1 MTKDQIRIVAGAL
14 LHDIGKV
21 LYRSSDG
28 RNHSESGY
36 DFLKKEIRIDDTEI
50 LNQIRYHH
58 GKNLGAASI
67 QPDSLAY
74 ITYIADNIAS
84 AADRREKDQGER
96 GFDRKVPLESI
107 FNILRGNHQDFCYQ
121 PRMLGDESGINY
133 PTEDKIEYRE
143 NFYTEISQKIKECL
157 QEFAY
162 DKNYLNSLLEILE
175 AALSFVPSSTSLQE
189 RADISLYDHVKLT
202 AAAASCIYLYLQEK
216 GIKDYQTVLL
226 KEAEQFYEEKV
237 FMIYSM
243 DLSGIQD
250 FIYTITS
257 KGALKGLRARSFYL
271 EIMME
276 HMIDELLEKVSLSR
290 VNLLYSGG
298 GHCYLLLANTEE
310 IKGQLAVFEKEVNQW
325 FLETFQTDLFAGCGF
340 AVCSAADLKNQPEGS
355 YQKIFRTITRRI
367 SDQKMNR
374 YTYKD
379 LLYLNQKEQI
389 PGERECKICHRT
401 DLLREDN
408 QCEICWS
415 LEQMAVQIMENQFFI
430 VSSEKKGISLPLP
443 LGRYLTTE
451 KKEEDVR
458 QRMKEDLSYI
468 RTYGKNKF
476 YSGYSV
482 ATKLWVGDYHYKTG
496 CSFQDLADCAQGIER
511 IAVLRADVDNLGE
524 AFVSGFANEENHN
537 RYVTLS
543 RTSTFSRKLSLFF
556 KYYINNLLEQGSF
569 YLKEKEDKRRAAVI
583 VYSGGDDLFVVGSW
597 DDIIGFAVD
606 LYYSLKKYSQ
616 GTLTISGG
624 IGIYPPK
631 FPISVMA
638 KQTGA
643 LEDAAKEVDGKNAIT
658 LFDERYSFHWSE
670 LIQEVIE
677 EKVQLIQSY
686 LDEFAAERGKA
697 FLYRVLELVRA
708 RWMEEDGKI
717 NIARFAY
724 QLSRIEPSENASGE
738 QKELYHRFSKSM
750 YQWIQEEKDSRQL
763 ELAIYLYI
771 YQAREKEGEYNGE
784 D

>member
-1 MTKDQIRIVAGAL
+1 MTKDQIRIAAGAL
-14 LHDIGKV
+14 LHDLGKV

-36 DFLKKEIRIDDTEI
+36 DFLKKEIGTEDIEI

-58 GKNLGAASI
+58 GKNLRSASI
-67 QPDSLAY
+67 PKNSFAY

-84 AADRREKDQGER
+84 AADRREKEQREC
-96 GFDRKVPLESI
+96 GFDRKIPLESI
-107 FNILRGNHQDFCYQ
+107 FNILKGNHQNLCYQ
-121 PRMLGDESGINY
+121 PQMLSNKSDIFY

-143 NFYTEISQKIKECL
+143 NFYTEVSQKMKECL
-157 QEFAY
+157 MQFTY
-162 DKNYLNSLLEILE
+162 DKNYVNSLLEILE
-175 AALSFVPSSTSLQE
+175 ATLSFVPSSTSRQE
-189 RADISLYDHVKLT
+189 RADISLFDHVKLT
-202 AAAASCIYLYLQEK
+202 AAIASCIYLYLQENE
-216 GIKDYQTVLL
+216 IEDYQELLL
-226 KEAEQFYEEKV
+226 KKAEKFYEEKA

-276 HMIDELLEKVSLSR
+276 HMIDELLERLSLAR
-290 VNLLYSGG
+290 TNMLYSGG
-298 GHCYLLLANTEE
+298 GHCYLLLPNTRKAKE
-310 IKGQLAVFEKEVNQW
+310 QCAVFEKEINQW
-325 FLETFQTDLFAGCGF
+325 FLETFQTNLFAGCGF
-340 AVCSAADLKNQPEGS
+340 AECSASDLKNQPDGS
-355 YQKIFRTITRRI
+355 YQEIFRTITRQI
-367 SDQKMNR
+367 SERKMNR
-374 YTYKD
+374 YTYQD
-379 LLYLNQKEQI
+379 LLYLNEKEQI

-408 QCEICWS
+408 QCEICWA

-443 LGRYLTTE
+443 LGRHLTTE
-451 KKEEDVR
+451 KRNEDVR
-458 QRMKEDLSYI
+458 QQMKEDPSYI
-468 RTYGKNKF
+468 RTYGKNRF

-482 ATKLWVGDYHYKTG
+482 ATKLWIGDYHYKTG

-537 RYVTLS
+537 KYVTLS

-556 KYYINNLLEQGSF
+556 KYHINHLLEQGSF
-569 YLKEKEDKRRAAVI
+569 YLREKEDKRRAAVI

-597 DDIIGFAVD
+597 DDVIGFAVD

-616 GTLTISGG
+616 GTLTISAG
-624 IGIYPPK
+624 IGMYPPK

-643 LEDAAKEVDGKNAIT
+643 LEDAAKEVDGKNAVT
-658 LFDERYSFHWSE
+658 LFDERYSFHWDE
-670 LIQEVIE
+670 LIQEIIE
-677 EKVQLIQSY
+677 EKLQLIQSY
-686 LDEFAAERGKA
+686 LNEFAEERGKA
-697 FLYRVLELVRA
+697 FLYRVLELMRA
-708 RWMEEDGKI
+708 RWTEKDGRI
-717 NIARFAY
+717 NIARLAY
-724 QLSRIEPSENASGE
+724 QLARIEPSGNASEE
-738 QKELYHRFSKSM
+738 QKESYRDFSKSM
-750 YQWIQEEKDSRQL
+750 YQWIKDEKDSRQL
-763 ELAIYLYI
+763 ELSIYLYI
-771 YQAREKEGEYNGE
+771 YQTREKEGDYHGE